1 MSDPKLKNK
10 DQQLIEEAWKILRK
24 PGGDPQTLY
33 EHAMELKKGSRFG
46 LSRRL
51 LERAREDRDR
61 LIEDPAFSLLLR
73 QQHALCT
80 YKDPDLPRHV
90 ALDRALKILDHEGDL
105 DRTENQETL
114 GLAGAIYKRKWQVD
128 ARKSNLERSLAY
140 YYERG
145 HKPAAEIRA
154 NAIAGQPLPDK
165 DEVALN
171 EIFQGYTSINA
182 AFVFDLLADIE
193 EREAREAGANAK
205 SADERRQLA
214 EEVRKELVETMPRL
228 IGNGLIE
235 KNWWAL
241 ATIAEA
247 YFGMGEY
254 DEARKILADA
264 KQQEHEA
271 WMFESTARQ
280 LASIA
285 SIQRQTEP
293 PVQNQ
298 DKPDTAGPEKS
309 DAWQIISDLLG
320 GDDEAVRSLFF
331 GKLGLALSGGGFRA
345 SLFHLGVLARLAEQ
359 DLLRHVHV
367 LSCVSGGSIVGA
379 HYYLEIRNLLKT
391 KWDQKKEG
399 RNPEDVL
406 KRDDYIELVD
416 RLITDFASGVERN
429 LRARVAGSFIGN
441 LKMAFLPNYSR
452 TDRLGE
458 LFEKEL
464 YSKVNDSGGIKR
476 RKRYLDELLILPR
489 EFQSTPG
496 AAPTAFRPKSHNWK
510 RRNKVPMLVLNA
522 TSLNTGHNWQ
532 FTSTWMGESPFS
544 IDEDIDGNW
553 RLRRMWYSEAPD
565 AYKPPNGQRRI
576 RLGKAV
582 GASACVPGLFEPVA
596 LPELYPK
603 DAIGGK
609 HEAMTVRLVDGGV
622 HDNQGVASLLEQ
634 DCDVLIVSDAS
645 GQMTSQ
651 PDPGGGIL
659 GTVLRTNSV
668 LMERV
673 RQAQFQD
680 LKARL
685 RAGLLKGLMVMHL
698 KKGLEVDP
706 VDWKE
711 CEEPPD
717 VPFRKRSELLNYGIL
732 RNMQELLA
740 GVRTDLDSFSEVEA
754 HTLMTSGY
762 LMAGYYV
769 DALGEF
775 PRIQVSEDQRH
786 TWSFLDIESPL
797 YTRGDSR
804 KAQRNVERMLEVAS
818 QKAFK
823 IWSLST
829 PLKVLAWV
837 LRFALAAAFI
847 WLWWNYPKVPL
858 VHILPP
864 NGFAVTMNWIGGAI
878 ATALL
883 AIVLSRVL
891 GRFLAGATMAI
902 VKWRSTLKDF
912 LRGTALATVGF
923 IAARVHLH
931 VFDKAFLRKGRT
943 KRALKD

>member
-1 MSDPKLKNK
+1 MSDPKLKDK
-10 DQQLIEEAWKILRK
+10 DRQLVEKTWKILRK
-24 PGGDPQTLY
+24 PGGDPQALY
-33 EHAMELKKGSRFG
+33 ELAIDLKNGSRFG
-46 LSRRL
+46 MARRL

-61 LIEDPAFSLLLR
+61 QIESPAFSLLLR

-90 ALDRALKILDHEGDL
+90 ALDRALKILNHEGDL

-114 GLAGAIYKRKWQVD
+114 GLAGAIYKRRWQVD

-154 NAIAGQPLPDK
+154 KALAGQALPDK
-165 DEVALN
+165 FEVALQQ
-171 EIFQGYTSINA
+171 IFQGYTSINA
-182 AFVFDLLADIE
+182 AFVLDVLADIE
-193 EREAREAGANAK
+193 EREAREAGAKAM
-205 SADERRQLA
+205 SANERRQLSDV
-214 EEVRKELVETMPRL
+214 VRKELVETMPQL
-228 IGNGLIE
+228 IEKGLLE

-247 YFGMGEY
+247 HFGLGEY
-254 DEARKILADA
+254 DEARKIFAIA
-264 KQQEHEA
+264 KEQKHET
-271 WMFESTARQ
+271 WMLESTAQQ
-280 LASIA
+280 LANIA
-285 SIQRQTEP
+285 SIQRQL
-293 PVQNQ
+293 PVQDQ
-298 DKPDTAGPEKS
+298 DKRNKWIPEKS
-309 DAWQIISDLLG
+309 EAWRIVSDLLG

-391 KWDQKKEG
+391 KWDQHKDG
-399 RNPEDVL
+399 RKPEEVL
-406 KRDDYIELVD
+406 SRDDYIELVD
-416 RLITDFASGVERN
+416 RLITDFVSGVERN
-429 LRARVAGSFIGN
+429 LRIRVAGSFIGN

-458 LFEKEL
+458 LFEEEL
-464 YSKVNDSGGIKR
+464 FSKVKDSGGKKR

-489 EFQSTPG
+489 EFESTSG
-496 AAPTAFRPKSHNWK
+496 ATPTAFRPKSHNWK

-565 AYKPPNGQRRI
+565 AYKPPNGPRRI

-603 DAIGGK
+603 DSIGGK
-609 HEAMTVRLVDGGV
+609 HDEMTVRLVDGGV

-651 PDPGGGIL
+651 PDPGSGIL
-659 GTVLRTNSV
+659 ATVLRTNSV

-685 RAGLLKGLMVMHL
+685 QGGLLKGLMVMHL

-740 GVRTDLDSFSEVEA
+740 GVRTDLDSFSEVESHA
-754 HTLMTSGY
+754 LMTSGY
-762 LMAGYYV
+762 LMASHYV

-775 PRIQVSEDQRH
+775 PRMQVSDDQRH
-786 TWSFLDIESPL
+786 SWSFLDVESPL

-829 PLKVLAWV
+829 PLKVLAWI
-837 LRFALAAAFI
+837 LRIALAAGFI
-847 WLWWNYPKVPL
+847 WLWWKYLTSLWSKSFRHTDSPSP
-858 VHILPP
+858 
-864 NGFAVTMNWIGGAI
+864 
-878 ATALL
+878 
-883 AIVLSRVL
+883 
-891 GRFLAGATMAI
+891 
-902 VKWRSTLKDF
+902 
-912 LRGTALATVGF
+912 
-923 IAARVHLH
+923 
-931 VFDKAFLRKGRT
+931 
-943 KRALKD
+943 